1 MERPR
6 IISKDLNVKAVI
18 RRIYGKEDTTKYIE
32 KNIGSIFG

>member
-1 MERPR
+1 MEKPR
-6 IISKDLNVKAVI
+6 TISKDLNVKAVI

>member
-1 MERPR
+1 MEEPR